1 MRISP
6 VLASNVERSRALWSP
21 RGIGVTIARV
31 DVVRMGGSSAA
42 RLTLEPGWTWADC
55 IKPVVQTDSC
65 QLRHVGVAQ
74 IGRDAHR
81 ARGRNRVEI
90 RAREAY
96 VIEPGHNAWVVGAEP
111 FVGFEFESQS
121 FSHAAR
127 RVRRHVLTGVAT
139 PEGVKSPPQVAPSAD
154 RETTSPCLPSAS
166 REARITWA
174 RPRCRTHCLRRR
186 PPRHPT
192 PSRMRGGGE

>member
-6 VLASNVERSRALWSP
+6 VPASNVERSRALCPRAESALRSRRSTSCPWEGRVLPVSRSSP
-21 RGIGVTIARV
+21 AGRGRTA
-31 DVVRMGGSSAA
+31 SSRSSKPTAVSCA
-42 RLTLEPGWTWADC
+42 TWASPKSGAMH
-55 IKPVVQTDSC
+55 I
-65 QLRHVGVAQ
+65 
-74 IGRDAHR
+74 AHED
-81 ARGRNRVEI
+81 GTEQEI
-90 RAREAY
+90 RAGEAY

-127 RVRRHVLTGVAT
+127 RVRRHVLTGVAS
-139 PEGVKSPPQVAPSAD
+139 PEGVKSPPLVAPSAD
-154 RETTSPCLPSAS
+154 RETSSPCLPSAS